1 MAVPYWGGAAFRVLR
16 ASRAVPRRRH
26 HARLASASGDAG
38 DRLGLFRRR
47 ANALPARHLR
57 QLRARLEMSAS
68 PSGRTAGEAAPR
80 RVDSLAQVQQFRAAD
95 RGLYLRTQSCFYA
108 IAILIETLEG

>member
-1 MAVPYWGGAAFRVLR
+1 
-16 ASRAVPRRRH
+16 
-26 HARLASASGDAG
+26 
-38 DRLGLFRRR
+38 
-47 ANALPARHLR
+47 
-57 QLRARLEMSAS
+57 MSAS